1 MLIKFLDGSSREIAN
16 LFGAYLFGAYLRD
29 ADLFGADL
37 RGADLSGADLSG
49 AYLFGADLSGAD
61 LSGANL
67 FGADLR
73 GANLRGANLRGANL
87 FGAYLSDANLSGAD
101 LRGANLR
108 GADLRRADLRG
119 ANLRGAKGLE
129 QQSIL
134 PEGELI
140 GYKKLAD
147 GTIAKLRIPAAAKRV
162 NAYSSRKC
170 RAEYAFVLSSSG
182 ASAKHAQ
189 TFKYPKRGK
198 IVPDSYDPDPRVE
211 CSHGIHFFITEQEAK
226 DY

>member
-1 MLIKFLDGSSREIAN
+1 MLIKFLDGSAREIA
-16 LFGAYLFGAYLRD
+16 
-29 ADLFGADL
+29 DL
-37 RGADLSGADLSG
+37 RV
-49 AYLFGADLSGAD
+49 
-61 LSGANL
+61 
-67 FGADLR
+67 
-73 GANLRGANLRGANL
+73 ANLRGANL
-87 FGAYLSDANLSGAD
+87 FGADLSGAYLSGANLRDGYLINANLRGADLRGADLFGAYLRGANLRVAD

-108 GADLRRADLRG
+108 GADLRDAHLRGADLRG
-119 ANLRGAKGLE
+119 ADLYCADLSGAYLRGAKGLE

-162 NAYSSRKC
+162 TAYGSRKC

-182 ASAKHAQ
+182 APAGCNK
-189 TFKYPKRGK
+189 TFKYPKHGK